1 MNSEDF
7 NFEERNRLRHTREF
21 SAVNKAI
28 VNTFYNFQNYFISIE
43 EYWKI
48 RFPGAEAGVQW
59 LFQINCSQ
67 HFH

>member
-7 NFEERNRLRHTREF
+7 NFEERNRLRHAREF

-28 VNTFYNFQNYFISIE
+28 VNTFYNFQDYFINIE

-48 RFPGAEAGVQW
+48 RFPGPKAGVQ
-59 LFQINCSQ
+59 
-67 HFH
+67 